1 MGDDDRAALGRK
13 LAADKAEERGLAG
26 AVAPDEPD
34 MRARRQRGGRVVDQE
49 TLAEAIGEGAD
60 MQHGRAF
67 RAARS
72 RWQGRAGAAA

>member
-1 MGDDDRAALGRK
+1 
-13 LAADKAEERGLAG
+13 
-26 AVAPDEPD
+26 

-60 MQHGRAF
+60 VQHGRAF

-72 RWQGRAGAAA
+72 LWQGRAAARRTAVSGDGRNSLDFLRFIRLNRSF